1 VTAFLGAADAI
12 LVTEGSPCSVQCG
25 NTLGSTTKEDI
36 VCNQDDYP
44 GSAPGGIFQR
54 CTDCELKSNYTANGQ
69 TDLQWM
75 LCESPTLAL
84 PGRPRR

>member
-1 VTAFLGAADAI
+1 MTALLGAADAI
-12 LVTEGSPCSVQCG
+12 LVTEGSPCGVQCG

-36 VCNQDDYP
+36 VCKQSDYP
-44 GSAPGGIFQR
+44 GSATGGIFQR

-75 LCESPTLAL
+75 LCESPTFIFLA
-84 PGRPRR
+84 R